1 MSSVR
6 KLSLENT
13 EKFPLLAAL
22 LTKGQQFAQ
31 EKSKPEVKSE
41 QPGLDKTPKGDS
53 SQEHSVAAAA
63 ETAAGAAT
71 FAVGQQVILSAS
83 KHKDKY
89 NEKKC
94 EIKALLSK
102 KVKLIILEG
111 SAKFEEKTVPMEN
124 IRAIP
129 AAKGTPAASAAVK
142 EQKGDEANNALA
154 NSLFGDK

>member
-6 KLSLENT
+6 KLSPENT

-41 QPGLDKTPKGDS
+41 QPGPDKTPKDDS
-53 SQEHSVAAAA
+53 SQERSVAGR
-63 ETAAGAAT
+63 AAGAAT

-83 KHKDKY
+83 KHKDKN

-111 SAKFEEKTVPMEN
+111 VAKFEEKTVPTEN
-124 IRAIP
+124 TRAIP
-129 AAKGTPAASAAVK
+129 AATGTPTASAAVK
-142 EQKGDEANNALA
+142 EKKGDKANNALA
-154 NSLFGDK
+154 DSLFGGN